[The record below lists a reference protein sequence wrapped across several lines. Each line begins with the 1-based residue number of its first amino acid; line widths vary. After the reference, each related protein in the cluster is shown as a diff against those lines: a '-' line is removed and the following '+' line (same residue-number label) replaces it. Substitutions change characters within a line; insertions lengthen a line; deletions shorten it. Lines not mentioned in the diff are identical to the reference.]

1 MLGLKYGMGQI
12 ELDGHFMMECGQS
25 GAAVPKSCLHKLEA
39 VTEKFPAQLTAD
51 QLANGDVRIEV
62 FLPPDETINAR
73 KKKMPINLRK
83 TEVDQLQAE
92 FAKHDSIVV
101 KVSSE
106 YGSQQGGN
114 LSYMACGACFFG
126 LQDSESDARL

>member
-1 MLGLKYGMGQI
+1 MGQI

-25 GAAVPKSCLHKLEA
+25 GAAVQKSCLGKLELVA
-39 VTEKFPAQLTAD
+39 EKFPAQLTAD
-51 QLANGDVRIEV
+51 QLANGDVRIDV

-73 KKKMPINLRK
+73 KKKMPVNLRK

-92 FAKHDSIVV
+92 FAKHESIVV

-106 YGSQQGGN
+106 YGS
-114 LSYMACGACFFG
+114 S
-126 LQDSESDARL
+126 